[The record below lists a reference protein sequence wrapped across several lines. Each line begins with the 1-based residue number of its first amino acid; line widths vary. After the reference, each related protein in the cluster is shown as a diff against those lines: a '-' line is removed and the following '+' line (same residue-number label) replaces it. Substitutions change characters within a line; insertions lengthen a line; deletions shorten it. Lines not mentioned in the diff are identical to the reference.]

1 MAAKDKDNAPSMF
14 SDNLTFKQ
22 LLDYQIDHY
31 SGNPKTKKC
40 NESVFCDEIEKN
52 IKAIFQ
58 LSGLGY
64 LSHSRECCLLNG
76 RADFL
81 IRNDQS
87 RYTIIEAKHSRQT
100 NNDVY
105 FAMAIGQLMYY
116 RMALVT
122 KYAIDKSNISLA
134 IAIDEDC
141 LALHS
146 ILGIESLGISVIVYG
161 ENGVKIYGNS

>member
-1 MAAKDKDNAPSMF
+1 MAAKTKEMMPMF
-14 SDNLTFKQ
+14 NGDLTFKQ
-22 LLDYQIDHY
+22 LLDHQIDHY

-40 NESVFCDEIEKN
+40 SESAFCDAIEKD
-52 IKAIFQ
+52 IKAIFE
-58 LSGLGY
+58 LTGLGY

-81 IRNDQS
+81 VRNNES
-87 RYTIIEAKHSRQT
+87 RYTIIEAKHSRLT

-122 KYAIDKSNISLA
+122 KYGIDKSSISLA

-161 ENGVKIYGNS
+161 EKGVKIYGKD